1 ARFGY
6 SRFYNAVTT
15 LTAFNLNTVGAL
27 NLPNLAPG
35 DPVAWGIPNINLVG
49 DGFNANGYSFGDS
62 TEAPYENQNNTA
74 QFLDNISWNKGKHT
88 FKFGFEFDRQN
99 FNQIGNQYS
108 RGQYSFQANAT
119 RSPSNTGGDAFAEFL
134 LGDIFQSTVAVAVAD
149 AAFQRNIYR
158 AFSDHT

>member
-1 ARFGY
+1 MGSNTRILTPNIVNEGPFGY

-35 DPVAWGIPNINLVG
+35 DPVAWGIPNVVLTG
-49 DGFNANGYSFGDS
+49 DGFINFGDS

-74 QFLDNISWNKGKHT
+74 QFIDNVSWNKGKHT

-108 RGQYSFQANAT
+108 RGQYSFQPNAT
-119 RSPSNTGGDAFAEFL
+119 HNAPGKSRQPFAPIL
-134 LGDIFQSTVAVAVAD
+134 LADIIPTAP
-149 AAFQRNIYR
+149 
-158 AFSDHT
+158 